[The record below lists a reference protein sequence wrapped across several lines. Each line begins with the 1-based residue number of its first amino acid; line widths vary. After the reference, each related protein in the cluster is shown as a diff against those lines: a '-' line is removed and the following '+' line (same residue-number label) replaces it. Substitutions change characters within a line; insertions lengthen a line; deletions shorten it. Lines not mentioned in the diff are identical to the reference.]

1 MTALPVIGVP
11 VKGSSLDG
19 VDSLHSIVQM
29 PRGIP
34 VATVAI
40 NNGTNAGLLAVRML
54 SAGQPELVGAMEGY
68 LRALETEVLGKVDKI
83 AEVGWNTYEAAKK
96 AQARGG

>member
-1 MTALPVIGVP
+1 VGVP
-11 VKGSSLDG
+11 VKGSALDG

-40 NNGTNAGLLAVRML
+40 NGGMNAGLLAVRIL
-54 SAGQPELVGAMEGY
+54 GAGIPHLFTAMEDY
-68 LRALETEVLGKVDKI
+68 LESLSKEVLGKVDKLDEI
-83 AEVGWNTYEAAKK
+83 GWERYEVK
-96 AQARGG
+96 R

>member
-1 MTALPVIGVP
+1 

-40 NNGTNAGLLAVRML
+40 NNGTNAGLLAVRIL
-54 SAGQPELVGAMEGY
+54 GAGMPHLLEAMDNY
-68 LRALETEVLGKVDKI
+68 LQGLEAEVLQKVHNLEEIGWEKY
-83 AEVGWNTYEAAKK
+83 EVK
-96 AQARGG
+96 R